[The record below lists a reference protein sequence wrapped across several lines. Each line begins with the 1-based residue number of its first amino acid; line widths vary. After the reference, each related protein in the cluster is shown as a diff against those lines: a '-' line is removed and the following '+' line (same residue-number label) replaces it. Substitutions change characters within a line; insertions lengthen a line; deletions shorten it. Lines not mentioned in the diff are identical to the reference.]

1 VSEATGAAQN
11 KGRPQVTGRGGTSGS
26 GAKRSTTMQP
36 NSANDAGVGAAGA
49 AAGSAHDDATAEIP
63 VAEESQDS
71 GTPPPATPAPPA
83 ARPAPEPAEP
93 TGPAWS
99 ARSARSAGGDPPG
112 DVPWSSRSHE
122 SAAAR
127 PPAPPP
133 EPAQWTST
141 VQPSGTAVNRSSS
154 PYGPAYGPSDAPP
167 APPQAPPQAPP
178 PTGAP
183 PPQGPGPGLRGRA
196 AVARARAGRRTAVG
210 KTAAK
215 GKAPRRAHLQV
226 SRFEPWSVMK
236 FSFVMSLVCF
246 VVLLVAVTVLYMI
259 LSGLGV
265 FEAISNTIN
274 DLTREQ
280 GARSGGLDAASWFSF
295 ARVFG
300 YTALIGSLNVMLI
313 TALATVWAV
322 IYNLAADFVG
332 GVEVT
337 LKEAE

>member
-11 KGRPQVTGRGGTSGS
+11 KGQARVTGRDETSGS
-26 GAKRSTTMQP
+26 GANRSTTMQP
-36 NSANDAGVGAAGA
+36 NNSGVGNHDGGAAGS
-49 AAGSAHDDATAEIP
+49 GRDDATVEVP
-63 VAEESQDS
+63 LPEQPQSTVPSPS
-71 GTPPPATPAPPA
+71 PAPPP
-83 ARPAPEPAEP
+83 ARPAPESAE
-93 TGPAWS
+93 S
-99 ARSARSAGGDPPG
+99 PG
-112 DVPWSSRSHE
+112 DIPWEPRSQE
-122 SAAAR
+122 SAPPR
-127 PPAPPP
+127 PPAAPP
-133 EPAQWTST
+133 ERPQWTST
-141 VQPSGTAVNRSSS
+141 VQPSGTAVNRQSS
-154 PYGPAYGPSDAPP
+154 PYGPAYGPSEGPP
-167 APPQAPPQAPP
+167 PPPPPPVAAPPQHQQPLPP
-178 PTGAP
+178 PAAP
-183 PPQGPGPGLRGRA
+183 RPGLRGRA
-196 AVARARAGRRTAVG
+196 AVTRARAGRRSASG
-210 KTAAK
+210 KTPS

-265 FEAISNTIN
+265 FDAISNTIN

-280 GARSGGLDAASWFSF
+280 GAKSGGLDAASWFSF
-295 ARVFG
+295 VRVFG
-300 YTALIGSLNVMLI
+300 YTALIGSLNVLLI

>member
-1 VSEATGAAQN
+1 
-11 KGRPQVTGRGGTSGS
+11 
-26 GAKRSTTMQP
+26 
-36 NSANDAGVGAAGA
+36 
-49 AAGSAHDDATAEIP
+49 
-63 VAEESQDS
+63 
-71 GTPPPATPAPPA
+71 
-83 ARPAPEPAEP
+83 
-93 TGPAWS
+93 
-99 ARSARSAGGDPPG
+99 
-112 DVPWSSRSHE
+112 
-122 SAAAR
+122 
-127 PPAPPP
+127 
-133 EPAQWTST
+133 
-141 VQPSGTAVNRSSS
+141 
-154 PYGPAYGPSDAPP
+154 
-167 APPQAPPQAPP
+167 
-178 PTGAP
+178 
-183 PPQGPGPGLRGRA
+183 LRGRA
-196 AVARARAGRRTAVG
+196 AVARARAGRRTAAG
-210 KTAAK
+210 KPAS

>member
-1 VSEATGAAQN
+1 
-11 KGRPQVTGRGGTSGS
+11 
-26 GAKRSTTMQP
+26 MQP
-36 NSANDAGVGAAGA
+36 DGANDA
-49 AAGSAHDDATAEIP
+49 AAGSAGSARDDATAEIP
-63 VAEESQDS
+63 VTEDPQDG
-71 GTPPPATPAPPA
+71 GTPTPRTPASPA
-83 ARPAPEPAEP
+83 ARPAPESAEP
-93 TGPAWS
+93 TG
-99 ARSARSAGGDPPG
+99 SAGFAGSTGADPPG
-112 DVPWSSRSHE
+112 PWAPRSPE
-122 SAAAR
+122 SAAPR
-127 PPAPPP
+127 PPAAPP
-133 EPAQWTST
+133 EPPQWTST
-141 VQPSGTAVNRSSS
+141 VQPSGTAVHRSSS
-154 PYGPAYGPSDAPP
+154 PYGPAYGPSDAPQ
-167 APPQAPPQAPP
+167 PPQPP
-178 PTGAP
+178 PPPAAV

-196 AVARARAGRRTAVG
+196 AVARARAGRRTAAG
-210 KTAAK
+210 KPAS

>member
-1 VSEATGAAQN
+1 MSEATGAAQN
-11 KGRPQVTGRGGTSGS
+11 KGRAQVTGRGGTSGS
-26 GAKRSTTMQP
+26 GAQRSTAMRPDGSTDP
-36 NSANDAGVGAAGA
+36 GVAGPAA
-49 AAGSAHDDATAEIP
+49 DDATAEVPLPDEPQGTGP
-63 VAEESQDS
+63 VH
-71 GTPPPATPAPPA
+71 
-83 ARPAPEPAEP
+83 PEPARP
-93 TGPAWS
+93 GHSGPA
-99 ARSARSAGGDPPG
+99 PG
-112 DVPWSSRSHE
+112 QS
-122 SAAAR
+122 
-127 PPAPPP
+127 
-133 EPAQWTST
+133 WTST
-141 VQPSGTAVNRSSS
+141 VQPSGTAVNRSAS
-154 PYGPAYGPSDAPP
+154 PYGPGETRQAPQAPP
-167 APPQAPPQAPP
+167 APPPPAPP
-178 PTGAP
+178 P
-183 PPQGPGPGLRGRA
+183 PGQRPGLRGRA
-196 AVARARAGRRTAVG
+196 AVARARAGKRTASG
-210 KTAAK
+210 KTAT
-215 GKAPRRAHLQV
+215 GKSPRRAHLQV

-280 GARSGGLDAASWFSF
+280 GANSGGLDAASWFSF

-300 YTALIGSLNVMLI
+300 YTALIGSLNVLLI

>member
-11 KGRPQVTGRGGTSGS
+11 QGRPQVTGRGGTSGS

-36 NSANDAGVGAAGA
+36 NSDGDAFTADAV
-49 AAGSAHDDATAEIP
+49 GSARDDATAEIP
-63 VAEESQDS
+63 VADEVRD
-71 GTPPPATPAPPA
+71 TAPPPAHPTPPS
-83 ARPAPEPAEP
+83 ARPAPESAEP
-93 TGPAWS
+93 AM
-99 ARSARSAGGDPPG
+99 SAGAEPPPG
-112 DVPWSSRSHE
+112 DRGWRP
-122 SAAAR
+122 R
-127 PPAPPP
+127 PPAAPP
-133 EPAQWTST
+133 EPPQWTST
-141 VQPSGTAVNRSSS
+141 VQPSGTAVNRPAS
-154 PYGPAYGPSDAPP
+154 PYGPTYGPSEAPP
-167 APPQAPPQAPP
+167 APPAPTPPPAAPP
-178 PTGAP
+178 PGR
-183 PPQGPGPGLRGRA
+183 QPGGLRGGRA
-196 AVARARAGRRTAVG
+196 VVTRARAAKRAAAG
-210 KTAAK
+210 KTTN

-236 FSFVMSLVCF
+236 FSFVMALVCF

-280 GARSGGLDAASWFSF
+280 GARSGGLDAATWFSF
-295 ARVFG
+295 TRVFG

>member
-1 VSEATGAAQN
+1 VSEATGAAHNQ
-11 KGRPQVTGRGGTSGS
+11 GRARVTERGGTSGS
-26 GAKRSTTMQP
+26 GAKPSTTVQP
-36 NSANDAGVGAAGA
+36 NSGANNDATTEVPAVAEAQDAAPPQAPATEQPPSVPGPA
-49 AAGSAHDDATAEIP
+49 TGGSAP
-63 VAEESQDS
+63 
-71 GTPPPATPAPPA
+71 GGPPPAGA
-83 ARPAPEPAEP
+83 
-93 TGPAWS
+93 
-99 ARSARSAGGDPPG
+99 DPPR
-112 DVPWSSRSHE
+112 DAPWEQR
-122 SAAAR
+122 
-127 PPAPPP
+127 PP
-133 EPAQWTST
+133 EPDMAPPSAQWTST

-154 PYGPAYGPSDAPP
+154 PYGPYGGPSE
-167 APPQAPPQAPP
+167 APPQQQPP
-178 PTGAP
+178 PPPPVGAP
-183 PPQGPGPGLRGRA
+183 PPSGLRGRA
-196 AVARARAGRRTAVG
+196 AVTRARAGKRAAAAG
-210 KTAAK
+210 KTTT

-265 FEAISNTIN
+265 FESISSTIN

-280 GARSGGLDAASWFSF
+280 GAKSGGLDAASWFSF

-300 YTALIGSLNVMLI
+300 YTALIGSLNVLLI